1 MSTSFNVYVEDST
14 NVVVTVGEQGPPGNS
29 AIGRALVQDAEPTS
43 GTTGDLWFSD
53 ETDVLKIYANGVWQN
68 QTIDDQFF

>member
-1 MSTSFNVYVEDST
+1 MSNYKVIVEDTT
-14 NVVVTVGEQGPPGNS
+14 NVVVQVGEQGPPGQS
-29 AIGRALVQDAEPTS
+29 SIGRALVQDSEPTS

-53 ETDVLKIYANGVWQN
+53 ETDVLKIYANGTWQN